1 MQYFGGIMT
10 TKQDWI
16 RFIEIDH
23 KISKE
28 VGKKHRLRV
37 DDSYLYIPYFS
48 PSGEEIFTKKRQEPT
63 YKRDNKYLYPRGSFV
78 TLYPYSNLSDH
89 KEWILTEG
97 ELDALTLESHD
108 IPAITTGSVTSFNQ
122 KFVNYFKDK
131 KVSICFD
138 TDKAG
143 RDGAEKVAQVLVKAG
158 VDVDIVDLPEMEG
171 GKDIGDYFRLGHT
184 KEEFEEL
191 VNNARRPNFLDD
203 SGVDSD
209 PEKKKT
215 KVQELVELALNA
227 DCRVYLN
234 MERDPVIVFPHKPL
248 IAYSIKSNEFRGW
261 LSGAYYAISEEG
273 FSDETFLAVVHT
285 LEARAYHEEEVVR
298 LYNRIAK
305 VDDVIYYDL
314 GNGKTVVRI
323 DSNDWAITTD
333 CPIKFKRFKHQLQQ
347 IEPKKGGEIS
357 RVLQFVNIFDPNEQ
371 LLFITYL
378 IAVFIPDIPRTVLV
392 HIGDQGAAKSTA
404 MRLAR
409 SLIDPSIAE
418 LLIPPSDIPELALAA
433 NHNYCLYLDNMSYL
447 SDQLSDVLCRL
458 VTGVGFTKRK
468 LFTDAEDIIL
478 NQIVAIGITGISN
491 VATKP
496 DLLDRCLI
504 LRFHRISDEKRE
516 DEGEFWQKFNKEKP
530 YILGAIFTALSK
542 VLQIVPTLRLKQK
555 PRMADYG
562 KYASAAAIALG
573 SSADIFLSAF
583 AENVKRQNDAA
594 IEASAVA
601 QVVIEFMNDK
611 ENWEGSSSELYG
623 LLRTFAINANLEIG
637 GKNGFPKASNWLWKK
652 IHVIKP
658 NLTAM
663 GIHVLH
669 TESSTGS
676 IIKLSTSSHI
686 RESTASTAT
695 QLEIIS
701 SGQENIATKNAD
713 TAIDT
718 STHSLLKIESE
729 SDNLPNPDGN
739 MATMAVEKVID
750 EIPLKE

>member
-1 MQYFGGIMT
+1 MT
-10 TKQDWI
+10 TEQDWI
-16 RFIEIDH
+16 KFLEEDH
-23 KISKE
+23 KITKE
-28 VGKKHRLRV
+28 VWQKHGINFDEEFLN
-37 DDSYLYIPYFS
+37 IPYKDKAGRFL
-48 PSGEEIFTKKRQEPT
+48 FNKKRKAPS
-63 YKRDNKYLYPRGSFV
+63 YDGANKYLYGKGTSV
-78 TLYPYSNLSDH
+78 QLWPYFDFSSH
-89 KEWILTEG
+89 IEWIITEG
-97 ELDALTLESHD
+97 ELDQQSLESQGFH
-108 IPAITTGSVTSFNQ
+108 AVTSGSATSFKNH
-122 KFVNYFKDK
+122 FVDNFKGK
-131 KVSICFD
+131 KVYICYD
-138 TDKAG
+138 NDESGKE
-143 RDGAEKVAQVLVKAG
+143 GAERVAKFFTEANEQAEVY
-158 VDVDIVDLPEMEG
+158 IIDLPEMDG

-184 KEEFEEL
+184 KEEFEGL
-191 VNNARRPNFLDD
+191 IKKARKFVPKESENKSNPN
-203 SGVDSD
+203 STD

-215 KVQELVELALNA
+215 KVQELVELALSA
-227 DCRVYLN
+227 ECRVYLN
-234 MERDPVIVFPHKPL
+234 TERDPVIVFPHKPL

-261 LSGAYYAISEEG
+261 LSGSYYAISEEG

-285 LEARAYHEEEVVR
+285 LEARAYHEEEVIK

-314 GNGKTVVRI
+314 GNGKTAVRI
-323 DSNDWAITTD
+323 DSKGWEITAD
-333 CPIKFKRFKHQLQQ
+333 CPVKFKRFKHQLPQ
-347 IEPKKGGEIS
+347 IEPKKGGELS
-357 RVLQFVNIFDPNEQ
+357 NVLQYVNIFDPNEQ

-409 SLIDPSIAE
+409 SLIDPSSAE

-468 LFTDAEDIIL
+468 LFTDADDIIF
-478 NQIVAIGITGISN
+478 NQIVAIGITGITN

-504 LRFHRISDEKRE
+504 LRFQRISDEKRE
-516 DEGEFWQKFNKEKP
+516 DEGEFWKKFNKDKP
-530 YILGAIFTALSK
+530 YILGAIFKVLSK
-542 VLQIVPTLRLKQK
+542 VLQIVPELKLKQK

-573 SSADIFLSAF
+573 HNAEIFLSAF

-601 QVVIEFMNDK
+601 QVIIDFMNDK

-623 LLRTFAINANLEIG
+623 LFKTLAINANLEIG

-652 IHVIKP
+652 IHVIRP
-658 NLTAM
+658 NLIAM
-663 GIHVLH
+663 GINISHS
-669 TESSTGS
+669 ESSIGS
-676 IIKLSTSSHI
+676 VIKLSRSSKAK
-686 RESTASTAT
+686 ESSASTAT
-695 QLEIIS
+695 QLEIDTK
-701 SGQENIATKNAD
+701 GQENIATKNIN

-718 STHSLLKIESE
+718 TISNSATIEPE
-729 SDNLPNPDGN
+729 PDNSSFLDGN
-739 MATMAVEKVID
+739 MATMAVEKIID